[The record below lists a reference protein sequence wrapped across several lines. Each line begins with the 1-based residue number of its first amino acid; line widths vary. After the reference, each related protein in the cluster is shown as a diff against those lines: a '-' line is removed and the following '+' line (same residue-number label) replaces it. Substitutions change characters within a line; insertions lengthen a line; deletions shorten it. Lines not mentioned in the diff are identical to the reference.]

1 MNKKILYLSIFFAI
15 TGCQTNNFKESS
27 EPKEKSFFIP
37 FFNEIINYKAEEET
51 NANVIN
57 EKEYMYLIMQG
68 QLELNKNNNLKALEY
83 FEKSMNIKYTD
94 ISYTILD
101 INFKEK
107 NYLKSKEIANKI
119 YSSNRIVIKNKDYE
133 NLIIYLFNNEHL
145 KSIEIINKLIKNI
158 NPNETN
164 VNNLGM
170 QVNIYKE
177 IADIMIFTR
186 NELSI
191 IKDKINKDDFT
202 LIEFF
207 YMYNLSNQKGEEP
220 DDVLNYLIINKNK
233 NNLLH
238 NFTVFRVGYIENY
251 HIDSYKDE
259 VKYVIDNVDNY
270 KFDLSILEK
279 FYNYNLEEYEILK
292 SKLIKKYSSDYN
304 FWIFLSILEKEDK
317 AKSLLNSL
325 KAYKI
330 IKRDKVLVQNKE
342 FLLSNIINL
351 QIENNNFNIKPFVND
366 YKEYSKKEMA
376 VSFMILNMINKN
388 KFNYNH
394 VLNYQFTIPKT
405 DIDLLISKNYYYLEK
420 YDEALLYINKAE
432 EEISNNLEI
441 NLYKILIL
449 GEKNKKIG
457 LNEAEI
463 FYNDNKNID
472 AKLILL
478 YMNYLNNTKLQDSL
492 KESDLIQLKSKE
504 QIQIDDFKQLPL
516 YLSAQLNYKLKKYNE
531 AKEIFDLMIIDS
543 NYAYLA
549 DYGRILW
556 HLNQKEDAIKYF
568 KQSKSILNSIYLK
581 NIIKE
586 LKIKPEDI

>member
-1 MNKKILYLSIFFAI
+1 MNKKILYLSIFFALA
-15 TGCQTNNFKESS
+15 GCQTNTVKETSV
-27 EPKEKSFFIP
+27 PKEKSFFIP
-37 FFNEIINYKAEEET
+37 FFNEIIDYKSAEEKNT
-51 NANVIN
+51 DVMN

-68 QLELNKNNNLKALEY
+68 QLELNKNNNQKALEY

-101 INFKEK
+101 IYFKEK
-107 NYLKSKEIANKI
+107 NYLKSMEISSKI
-119 YSSNRIVIKNKDYE
+119 YNSNRIIAENKDYE
-133 NLIIYLFNNEHL
+133 NLILYLFNNDDL
-145 KSIEIINKLIKNI
+145 KSVEIINKLIKNI
-158 NPNETN
+158 NINEN
-164 VNNLGM
+164 NINNLGM
-170 QVNIYKE
+170 QVNIYRD
-177 IADIMIFTR
+177 IADIIVFTR

-220 DDVLNYLIINKNK
+220 DKVLNHLILNINK

-259 VKYVIDNVDNY
+259 VKYIIDNIDNY

-292 SKLIKKYSSDYN
+292 VKLISKYENNYN

-317 AKSLLNSL
+317 TKALSSAL
-325 KAYKI
+325 KAYEI
-330 IKRDKVLVQNKE
+330 IKKDKVLVQNKE
-342 FLLSNIINL
+342 LLLSNIINL
-351 QIENNNFNIKPFVND
+351 QIENNNFNIKPFIND
-366 YKEYSKKEMA
+366 YKEYSNKEMA
-376 VSFMILNMINKN
+376 ISFMILNMINKN

-394 VLNYQFTIPKT
+394 ILDYQSTIPKT

-432 EEISNNLEI
+432 EETSNNLEI

-472 AKLILL
+472 SKIILL
-478 YMNYLNNTKLQDSL
+478 YMNYLNNVKINDSL
-492 KESDLIQLKSKE
+492 KEINLIQLKNKE
-504 QIQIDDFKQLPL
+504 QIQINEFKQLPL
-516 YLSAQLNYKLKKYNE
+516 YISAQLNYKLKKYNE
-531 AKEIFDLMIIDS
+531 AKKIFDSMIIDN
-543 NYAYLA
+543 NYSYLA

-556 HLNQKEDAIKYF
+556 YLNQKEDAIKYF
-568 KQSKSILNSIYLK
+568 KQSKLILNSFYLK

>member
-15 TGCQTNNFKESS
+15 TGCQTNNVKETSS
-27 EPKEKSFFIP
+27 PKEKSFFIP
-37 FFNEIINYKAEEET
+37 FFNEVINYKSEEET
-51 NANVIN
+51 NTNVIN

-83 FEKSMNIKYTD
+83 FEKSMNIRYTD

-101 INFKEK
+101 IYFKEK
-107 NYLKSKEIANKI
+107 NYLKSMEIANKI
-119 YSSNRIVIKNKDYE
+119 YTSNRIVTKNKDYE
-133 NLIIYLFNNEHL
+133 NLIIYLFNNENL

-158 NPNETN
+158 NTNENN

-220 DDVLNYLIINKNK
+220 DEVLNYLITNKNK

-292 SKLIKKYSSDYN
+292 SKLIKKYASDYN

-317 AKSLLNSL
+317 TKSLLNSL

-342 FLLSNIINL
+342 FLISNIINL

-394 VLNYQFTIPKT
+394 ILKYQSTIPKT

-420 YDEALLYINKAE
+420 YNEALIYINKSE

-472 AKLILL
+472 SKLILL
-478 YMNYLNNTKLQDSL
+478 YMNYLNNIKLQESL